1 MVSDCSSAGEED
13 MENIKKGMKLIEHDT
28 CVRFVPRTHQRDYLD
43 IQPKTGYW
51 HEIHLQWLHHSSI
64 LMYLLMFDRWY
75 CRCWSY
81 LGARGGR
88 QTISLQTP
96 ECTGSGVTVHELMH
110 ALGLVHEQSRA
121 DRDKY
126 VTIMWSNIWKGK
138 VAFLYSHS
146 LILKSHFIAH
156 LFFCAFK

>member
-1 MVSDCSSAGEED
+1 M
-13 MENIKKGMKLIEHDT
+13 ILII
-28 CVRFVPRTHQRDYLD
+28 FDY
-43 IQPKTGYW
+43 Q
-51 HEIHLQWLHHSSI
+51 
-64 LMYLLMFDRWY
+64 Y

-110 ALGLVHEQSRA
+110 ALGFVHEQSRA

-138 VAFLYSHS
+138 AAFVYSHIT
-146 LILKSHFIAH
+146 ILKSQYAILLLTYSSVHKYRQAEEF
-156 LFFCAFK
+156 